1 MRRLLLAAVLI
12 TLACKR
18 ERVEPIMSQ
27 ALMTMRKAIDTYYAK
42 QHHDPH
48 ALSDLVRDGELRT
61 IPIDPVTHSSATWR
75 PVIRENVRVD
85 DFTSSAAEGSG
96 ATSEVID
103 VHSGASGK
111 DSNGRAWSDY

>member
-1 MRRLLLAAVLI
+1 LIAACIVV
-12 TLACKR
+12 ACRR

-42 QHHDPH
+42 QQHYPH

-75 PVIRENVRVD
+75 PTFSEKVRVD
-85 DFTSSAAEGSG
+85 DFTSG
-96 ATSEVID
+96 APAPPPAPSEIID